1 MWTAV
6 LRAFVRFVCAV
17 SVTCMIANFAHAAD
31 PLPVKEELRASAEPP
46 AYMPPYIRPI
56 ETTKPKAKRVVDKK
70 FIIMS
75 ALVMGTTIA
84 DIETTQHCLGNGTC
98 RELNPLIPHSRAG
111 MYAVN
116 LPINALAMYVS
127 YRLKAGG
134 HRTWWIAPIAISGAH
149 GVGAGFV
156 F

>member
-1 MWTAV
+1 MWTARLRSSV
-6 LRAFVRFVCAV
+6 LLVGVSAFTLV
-17 SVTCMIANFAHAAD
+17 FALSAFAAD
-31 PLPVKEELRASAEPP
+31 PVPLKQELRASVEAP
-46 AYMPPYIRPI
+46 AYMAPYIRPI
-56 ETTKPKAKRVVDKK
+56 EAAKPKRTIDAK
-70 FIIMS
+70 FIGMS

-98 RELNPLIPHSRAG
+98 RELNPMIPHSRAG

-127 YRLKAGG
+127 YRLKASG
-134 HRTWWIAPIAISGAH
+134 HKTWWIAPIAISGAH

>member
-6 LRAFVRFVCAV
+6 WRAFARFVCV
-17 SVTCMIANFAHAAD
+17 VFAAFMMPGSAFAAD
-31 PLPVKEELRASAEPP
+31 PLPVKQELRASAEPP
-46 AYMPPYIRPI
+46 AYMAPYIRPI
-56 ETTKPKAKRVVDKK
+56 EPAKSKARRVVDAK
-70 FIIMS
+70 FVGMS

-116 LPINALAMYVS
+116 IPINALAMYVS

-134 HRTWWIAPIAISGAH
+134 HKTWWIAPLAISGAH

>member
-6 LRAFVRFVCAV
+6 SRAFVRFVCVIVFTLAIV
-17 SVTCMIANFAHAAD
+17 SVAFAAD
-31 PLPVKEELRASAEPP
+31 PLPVKQELRASAEPP
-46 AYMPPYIRPI
+46 TYMASYIRPI
-56 ETTKPKAKRVVDKK
+56 EAAQPKAKRVVDAK
-70 FIIMS
+70 FVGMS

-98 RELNPLIPHSRAG
+98 RELNPMIPHSRAG

-134 HRTWWIAPIAISGAH
+134 HKTWWIAPIAISGAH
-149 GVGAGFV
+149 GIGAGFV